1 MANPRQ
7 HERPFESATDL
18 PDRKIAEEANRV
30 TRNIADFG
38 EQAARTNIEMVEG
51 GMETARQFW
60 QSTAELTSSLANRT
74 TDQFGR
80 ALGVAGGETEATA
93 QQSCRNL
100 TAVMQSSQSLNEGFR
115 KFSDECFKFVRTRM
129 EHTLD
134 HIERTFHSRN
144 PRELAAVQTEALRD
158 HLEDL
163 VRSTQR
169 IAQVTQ
175 QTADEAS
182 RKLSDAASRR
192 AA

>member
-7 HERPFESATDL
+7 HEQPFESAIEQ
-18 PDRKIAEEANRV
+18 PKRKIAEEANRA

-38 EQAARTNIEMVEG
+38 EQAARTNVEMVQE
-51 GMETARQFW
+51 GMETARHLW
-60 QSTAELTSSLANRT
+60 QSTAELTSSLANRA

-100 TAVMQSSQSLNEGFR
+100 TAVMQSTQSLNEGFR
-115 KFSDECFKFVRTRM
+115 KWSDEWFKFVRTRM
-129 EHTLD
+129 ERTLEDIESAFHT
-134 HIERTFHSRN
+134 RN
-144 PRELAAVQTEALRD
+144 SQELAAVQTKALRN

-163 VRSTQR
+163 VRSTQT
-169 IAQVTQ
+169 IAQVAQ

-182 RKLSDAASRR
+182 RKLSEAATRG